1 MKRVALCRDPA
12 DNMLFECCIEA
23 KAAILIS
30 GDHDLLQLRNVP
42 FNLRVLTPRKFIEE
56 E

>member
-1 MKRVALCRDPA
+1 
-12 DNMLFECCIEA
+12 MLLECCIKA
-23 KAAILIS
+23 KAVILIT
-30 GDHDLLQLRNVP
+30 GDRDLLQLRNVP